1 MERKYL
7 EIPDLLAVQT
17 EPYKKFLQK
26 NIPPEKRENT
36 GLEEIFRKVFSETDL
51 FPGEKHHIISSNDG
65 SLLLEYISYTIE
77 EPVENEIE
85 CVEKGITYGGR
96 FKVKF
101 RLYRRDKTGNRIQSI
116 REPQDVY
123 LGSIPL
129 MTDRGT
135 FIINGIERAVV
146 NQIQRSPGV
155 YFKEEEDYGQT
166 TYSARI
172 FPARGLWMEFHPESY
187 HNEVYLYVY
196 FGKKKVYATTLLKAL
211 GYSESQIISNLYES
225 PENISKDSIIIR
237 TLSKDSD
244 ITTPEEAIKRICLE
258 LRPDFSTE
266 EREAMI
272 FFRRLFFTPEQYDLS
287 PAGRMQ
293 INKKLRLNRT
303 ELHLTSEDIIR
314 TIKYLLNLI
323 ENNRGETDDI
333 DHLGNKRVRTSAE
346 LVKEHVY
353 EGLIRLAHFI
363 KEKMAIKSFTEKQN
377 EDDESTSGKPK
388 DLSPQDILNSRIFST
403 VIDEFFARN
412 QLSQFLDQINPLAEL
427 THKRR
432 LTAVGEGG
440 VKERKRAGFEIRDV
454 HYTHFGRVCPIETPE
469 GANVGLINSL
479 TVYASIDD
487 IGFIRTPYYRVKEGR
502 ILFDE
507 VIYVSAD
514 EEDDFVVAPPDVPY
528 DINTGKII
536 PDTIRVRSK
545 GGEFAEASREEIQ
558 LIGISPKQVV
568 SLSASLIPFL
578 EHNDSNRALMG
589 SNMQRQAV
597 PLLKAE
603 APLVKTGIE
612 KKVVLDSGV
621 IVKALNSGIVSYVDA
636 KKIIVE
642 RDEKGIFPWQYYD
655 EYYLQ
660 TFRRTNQDTCFH
672 QKAIVFLG
680 QRVEKGQIIADGPAV
695 SPEGDLALGKNL
707 LVAFIPWRGYN
718 FEDAIVLSERLVKE
732 DAFTS
737 IHIEKFETTAQE
749 TDRGE
754 EEITADL
761 PNVSE
766 EELRNLGKDGII
778 RIGAE
783 VKPGDILVGK
793 ITPKGE
799 VELTP
804 EEKLLR
810 VIFGEKAR
818 DVANTSLTVPPGV
831 YGVVTNVRYISSDN
845 IDDESQKSHNSD
857 RIEND
862 LKKIESDLK
871 KKKNIVCNTI
881 VNQIKSVL
889 SRHRISVVR
898 VGSNPDAWDRIVNSI
913 DKENVK
919 KEISKIVEIGK
930 SEIERI
936 EREAKNEE
944 IKIRKGNE
952 LEPGVLKKVS
962 VEIAIKKKVAV
973 GDKMSGRHGNKG
985 VVSVVLPEED
995 MPFLEDGTP
1004 VDIVLNPLGVP
1015 SRMNIGQVLETH
1027 LGWALRTLGYSVETP
1042 VFESIKEMEI
1052 KQKLK
1057 EAGLPEDGK
1066 TKIYDGQTGEPF
1078 LQPVTVGSI
1087 YMMKLIHLADEK
1099 FHARSV
1105 GSYSLITQQPLG
1117 GRAQFGGQR
1126 FGEMEVWALEGYGAG
1141 YTLREMLTIKSDD
1154 IKGRKKAY
1162 ESIVKGFDYR
1172 EENLPESFHVL
1183 TRELNGLGFDLRIEK
1198 RKQGDEE
1205 KDVVKIRIAPP
1216 MVIRSW
1222 SYGEVKKA
1230 ETLNYRTNKP
1240 ERDGLF
1246 CEKIF
1251 GPIRDWECNCG
1262 KYKKQRF
1269 RGIVCDRCGVEVTTS
1284 DVRRERMGHI
1294 ELATPVSY
1302 VWLFRSSANWL
1313 GVLLDLSHI
1322 TLEKVLYYDRYIVV
1336 DAGDT
1341 PFHDK
1346 DILTEE
1352 EYRENLAKYG
1362 DRFKAGIGAE
1372 AIYLLLKKVDLE
1384 KEMEKVKEQ
1393 IKKKGKKDTT
1403 NRRNLIKKMRMIEG
1417 LLKTEVKPEYL
1428 VTSIIP
1434 VIPPDLRPLLP
1445 LDGGRFVASDLND
1458 LYQRVINRNNRL
1470 KKLIKLQAPDI
1481 IIRNEKR
1488 MLQEA
1493 VDALLDNGRYGTPVL
1508 GKGKRPLKSL
1518 SEALRGKQG
1527 RFRQNLLGKR
1537 VDYSGR
1543 AVIVVEPKL
1552 KLHEC
1557 GIPKQMALELFSPFV
1572 LRELR
1577 KKEYFHTLGSA
1588 KRALE
1593 ENRPEVWDI
1602 LGKVTYNHPVLLNRQ
1617 PTLHRLSIQAF
1628 EPRLMEGN
1636 VIRVHPLVC
1645 TAFNADFDGDTMSVH
1660 VPITIEAQL
1669 EAELL
1674 MKSNLHIFSP
1684 ANGRPIVTP
1693 TRDIVLGCY
1702 YLTFQSDQDIY
1713 QASDSKSHK
1722 DENKKVV
1729 YNPEEAK
1736 ILYWAG
1742 LLELHRPI
1750 MVRIKDEE
1758 IVTTAGRLLFNE
1770 ILPEE
1775 ISYQN
1780 DLINI
1785 EALEVLIKKM
1795 FTLCGYSRTVQFLD
1809 DVKDLG
1815 FTYATLGG
1823 LSIGVDDLKVPESK
1837 PKMIEETR
1845 KEVARIEKEYR
1856 KGLISEGERYNR
1868 IIDLWTSLTNKISN
1882 EVFATLRKDFSAEP
1896 FRINSLIMM
1905 VESGARGNRSQV
1917 NQLAGMRG
1925 LMIRPTKKATGGFGE
1940 IITTPVI
1947 ANFREGLPLLEYFI
1961 SIHGG
1966 RKGVVD
1972 AALKT
1977 SDAGYLSRRLVDVA
1991 HNMIVRMEDCG
2002 TADGIYISALT
2013 DGEKVI
2019 ISLKD
2024 RIVGRVAF
2032 DPIVDIISDEVVV
2045 KAGEVIDEE
2054 KASRIVDL
2062 GIERIKIR
2070 SVLTCK
2076 AESGV
2081 CAKCYGTDL
2090 SRDKI
2095 VNLGEAV
2102 GVVAAQSIGEPG
2114 TQLTLRTFHVGGTVT
2129 RTIGPARIISH
2140 SEGEI
2145 KFSPGLKCVKDRN
2158 EKLVVLS
2165 REGSVDVYDDRG
2177 RKIETNPVHIGTIL
2191 HVKEGDKVKKEQ
2203 VFATWDPYAVP
2214 IIAEKEG
2221 KVRYR
2226 DIVPG
2231 KTIKEEKDITAGVWK
2246 RTVIE
2251 HQEDMEPRIEIIED
2265 IVAKAKG
2272 KINLKDI
2279 RIGENALEKDDR
2291 IFITTHR
2298 EDLKPEIVILD
2309 NQGNELKK
2317 YLAPIH
2323 TEILVKDGQRVNE
2336 DDILAQKIVGVHYL
2350 GENTNI
2356 LVEDGQLV
2364 LAGDILAK
2372 APRVVGRVQ
2381 DITGGLP
2388 RVSELFEARPPK
2400 NPAILSEIAGKV
2412 SLGSGEKG
2420 ARIIKIIGD
2429 ADQVKEYKVPYGK
2442 HILVADGDQVVSGSK
2457 LTDGPAVLIDV
2468 LRTQGEK
2475 KVQEYL
2481 LNEIQKVYRIEGVGI
2496 NDKHIEII
2504 IRQMLSRVRITDP
2517 GDTYLLEGEEI
2528 DRMKIQQINDSLPK
2542 EKKRATY
2549 EPLILGITRVALSS
2563 ESFISAA
2570 SFQETI
2576 KVLTN
2581 AAITGAEDRLE
2592 GLKENVI
2599 LGKLIPAGTGF
2610 FSHIIENEEKKY
2622 PEDSS
2627 NEIFQQRSSSSV
2639 SVLTEGGENADNK
2652 SINQD

>member
-1 MERKYL
+1 MKRNYL
-7 EIPDLLAVQT
+7 EIPDLLNAQI
-17 EPYKKFLQK
+17 EPYRKFLQK
-26 NIPPEKRENT
+26 DVPPEKRSNS
-36 GLEEIFRKVFSETDL
+36 GLEEIFRKVFPETEL
-51 FPGEKHHIISSNDG
+51 FPGEKHHVISSDDG

-77 EPVENEIE
+77 DPVENETE
-85 CVEKGITYGGR
+85 CIEKGITYGGR
-96 FKVKF
+96 LKVKF
-101 RLYRRDKTGNRIQSI
+101 RLYRRDRTRNRIQSV

-123 LGSIPL
+123 LGHIPL
-129 MTDRGT
+129 MTERGT

-166 TYSARI
+166 IYSARI
-172 FPARGLWMEFHPESY
+172 FPARGLWMEFHPEPY
-187 HNEVYLYVY
+187 HNEMYLYAY

-211 GYSESQIISNLYES
+211 GYSDTEILSLFYCS
-225 PENISKDSIIIR
+225 PEKAPQDSIITK
-237 TLSKDSD
+237 TLYKDSD
-244 ITTPEEAIKRICLE
+244 VKNSEDAFRKIYLE
-258 LRPDFSTE
+258 LRPGFPMDD
-266 EREAMI
+266 REARS
-272 FFRRLFFTPEQYDLS
+272 FFKRLFFTPEQYDLS
-287 PAGRMQ
+287 AAGRMQ
-293 INKKLRLNRT
+293 INKKLGLNLK
-303 ELHLTSEDIIR
+303 ELYLTSEDIIR
-314 TIKYLLNLI
+314 TIKYLLDLMGK
-323 ENNRGETDDI
+323 NRGETDDI

-353 EGLIRLAHFI
+353 EGLVRLAHFVR
-363 KEKMAIKSFTEKQN
+363 ERMAIIDKSGEI
-377 EDDESTSGKPK
+377 
-388 DLSPQDILNSRIFST
+388 SPQDILNSRIFST
-403 VIDEFFARN
+403 VVEEFFARN

-440 VKERKRAGFEIRDV
+440 VKERKRAGFEVRDV
-454 HYTHFGRVCPIETPE
+454 HYTHFGRICPIETPE

-479 TVYASIDD
+479 TLYADVDD
-487 IGFIRTPYYRVKEGR
+487 MGFIRTPYYRVKEGR
-502 ILFDE
+502 ILFDD
-507 VIYVSAD
+507 VIYISAD
-514 EEDDFVVAPPDVPY
+514 EEDNFVVAPPDVPY
-528 DINTGKII
+528 DPETGKII
-536 PDTIRVRSK
+536 PETIRVRSK
-545 GGEFAEASREEIQ
+545 GGEFTEAGRDEIQ
-558 LIGISPKQVV
+558 LIGVSPKQVV

-603 APLVKTGIE
+603 APLVRTGIE

-621 IVKALNSGIVSYVDA
+621 IIKALNSGTVSYVDA
-636 KKIIVE
+636 QKIIIE
-642 RDEKGIFPWQYYD
+642 RDEKGIFPWQHHD
-655 EYYLQ
+655 VYYLQ

-672 QKAIVFLG
+672 QKPLVSVG
-680 QRVEKGQIIADGPAV
+680 QHVKKGQIISDGPAV

-707 LVAFIPWRGYN
+707 LVAFMPWQGYN
-718 FEDAIVLSERLVKE
+718 FEDAIILSERLVKE
-732 DAFTS
+732 DTFTS
-737 IHIEKFETTAQE
+737 IHIEKFDVTAQE
-749 TDRGE
+749 TERGQ

-766 EELRNLGKDGII
+766 EELRNLGKDGIV

-818 DVANTSLTVPPGV
+818 DVANTSLIVPPGI
-831 YGVVTNVRYISSDN
+831 YGVVINVKVYWPSEK
-845 IDDESQKSHNSD
+845 ID
-857 RIEND
+857 ENKVREGI
-862 LKKIESDLK
+862 KKIESELK
-871 KKKNIVCNTI
+871 KKKNIVRRIITER
-881 VNQIKSVL
+881 IKSVL
-889 SRHRISVVR
+889 VRHGISTAML
-898 VGSNPDAWDRIVNSI
+898 GSSVEGWDRITSSI
-913 DKENVK
+913 DKEEVK
-919 KEISKIVEIGK
+919 KEVSKIVEIGK
-930 SEIERI
+930 EEIEKL

-944 IKIRKGNE
+944 IKIRRGSE
-952 LEPGVLKKVS
+952 LEPGVLCKVS
-962 VEIAIKKKVAV
+962 VEIATKKKVAV

-985 VVSVVLPEED
+985 VISVVLPEED

-1015 SRMNIGQVLETH
+1015 SRMNIGQILETH
-1027 LGWALRTLGYSVETP
+1027 LGWALKTLGYSMETP
-1042 VFESIKEMEI
+1042 VFESIKEIEI
-1052 KQKLK
+1052 KQKLR

-1126 FGEMEVWALEGYGAG
+1126 FGEMEVWALEGYGAAH
-1141 YTLREMLTIKSDD
+1141 TLREILTIKSDD

-1162 ESIVKGFDYR
+1162 ESIVKGFDYQ

-1183 TRELNGLGFDLRIEK
+1183 TKELNGLGFDLRIEK

-1205 KDVVKIRIAPP
+1205 KDIVKIRIAPP

-1269 RGIVCDRCGVEVTTS
+1269 RGIICDRCGVEVTTS

-1302 VWLFRSSANWL
+1302 VWLFKSSANWL
-1313 GVLLDLSHI
+1313 GVLLDLSQI
-1322 TLEKVLYYDRYIVV
+1322 SLEKVLYYDRYIVV
-1336 DAGDT
+1336 DHGDT
-1341 PFHDK
+1341 PLSDK
-1346 DILTEE
+1346 ELLTEE

-1362 DRFKAGIGAE
+1362 NRFHAEIGAE
-1372 AIYLLLKKVDLE
+1372 AIHQLLKKLDLE
-1384 KEMEKVKEQ
+1384 KEKAKVKEQ
-1393 IKKKGKKDTT
+1393 IKKKGKKDNTK
-1403 NRRNLIKKMRMIEG
+1403 RRNLIKKLRMIEG

-1445 LDGGRFVASDLND
+1445 LDGGKFVASDLND

-1518 SEALRGKQG
+1518 SESLRGKQG

-1557 GIPKQMALELFSPFV
+1557 GIPKLMALELFSPFV

-1593 ENRPEVWDI
+1593 ENRPEVWEI
-1602 LGKVTYNHPVLLNRQ
+1602 LGKVTYNHPVFLNRQ

-1636 VIRVHPLVC
+1636 VIRIHPLVC

-1660 VPITIEAQL
+1660 VPITVEAQL

-1674 MKSNLHIFSP
+1674 MKSSLHILSP

-1713 QASDSKSHK
+1713 GTSSSEKSTK
-1722 DENKKVV
+1722 NENKAI
-1729 YNPEEAK
+1729 YDPEEVK
-1736 ILYWAG
+1736 ILYWSG
-1742 LLELHRPI
+1742 LLELHRPVR
-1750 MVRIKDEE
+1750 VRINNEE
-1758 IVTTAGRLLFNE
+1758 IITTAGRILFNE

-1775 ISYQN
+1775 IPYQN
-1780 DLINI
+1780 SLINI
-1785 EALEVLIKKM
+1785 EALETLVKKM
-1795 FTLCGYSRTVQFLD
+1795 FTICGYSKTVQFLD
-1809 DVKDLG
+1809 DVKELG

-1823 LSIGVDDLKVPESK
+1823 LSIGIDDLKVPESK
-1837 PKMIEETR
+1837 QRMIEETR
-1845 KEVARIEKEYR
+1845 KEVSKIEREYR

-1868 IIDLWTSLTNKISN
+1868 VIDLWTSLTNEISN
-1882 EVFATLRKDFSAEP
+1882 EVFATLRKDFSVEP

-1905 VESGARGNRSQV
+1905 VESGARGNRSQI

-1925 LMIRPTKKATGGFGE
+1925 LMIRPTKRATGGFGE

-1961 SIHGG
+1961 SVHGG

-1972 AALKT
+1972 TALKT

-1991 HNMIVRMEDCG
+1991 HSVIVTMDDCG

-2019 ISLKD
+2019 IPLKD

-2032 DPIVDIISDEVVV
+2032 DPIVDIISDEIVV
-2045 KAGEVIDEE
+2045 KAGEIIDEE
-2054 KASRIVDL
+2054 KASKIVEL
-2062 GIERIKIR
+2062 GVERIKIR

-2076 AESGV
+2076 AENGV

-2090 SRDKI
+2090 SRQKL

-2129 RTIGPARIISH
+2129 RAIGPARVINH
-2140 SEGEI
+2140 NEGI
-2145 KFSPGLKCVKDRN
+2145 VKFSSGLKYVKDRN
-2158 EKLVVLS
+2158 NNLVILS
-2165 REGSVDVYDDRG
+2165 REGSIDIYDDKG
-2177 RKIETNPVHIGTIL
+2177 RQIETNTVHIGTIL
-2191 HVKEGDKVKKEQ
+2191 HVEEGVRVKKEQ
-2203 VFATWDPYAVP
+2203 VLATWDPYSVP

-2221 KVRYR
+2221 KIRFR
-2226 DIVPG
+2226 DIIPG
-2231 KTIKEEKDITAGVWK
+2231 KTIKEEFDATARVKK

-2251 HQEDMEPRIEIIED
+2251 HQEDLEPRIEVIEN
-2265 IVAKAKG
+2265 IVANSKG
-2272 KINLKDI
+2272 KIKFKHI
-2279 RIGENALEKDDR
+2279 EIGKNAVEENGR
-2291 IFITTHR
+2291 IFIMKHAD
-2298 EDLKPEIVILD
+2298 DLKPELVILD
-2309 NQGNELKK
+2309 NHGREVES
-2317 YLAPIH
+2317 YATPIY
-2323 TEILVKDGQRVNE
+2323 TEIFVKDQQHVDKGVPIAQRTVSR
-2336 DDILAQKIVGVHYL
+2336 HYL
-2350 GENTNI
+2350 VENTNI
-2356 LVEDGQLV
+2356 IVEDGQSIMP
-2364 LAGDILAK
+2364 GDILAK
-2372 APRVVGRVQ
+2372 TPRVVGRVQ

-2400 NPAILSEIAGKV
+2400 NPAILSEIEGIV
-2412 SLGSGEKG
+2412 SLHPGEKG
-2420 ARIIKIIGD
+2420 TRIVKITGD
-2429 ADQVKEYKVPYGK
+2429 AGQVKEYKIPYGK
-2442 HILVADGDQVVSGSK
+2442 HLLVANGDHVVSGSK
-2457 LTDGPAVLIDV
+2457 LTDGPAILIDV

-2481 LNEIQKVYRIEGVGI
+2481 LNEIQKVYRVEGVSI

-2517 GDTYLLEGEEI
+2517 GDTYLLEGEEV

-2542 EKKRATY
+2542 GKKRAIY

-2576 KVLTN
+2576 KVITN

-2599 LGKLIPAGTGF
+2599 LGKLIPTGTGF
-2610 FSHIIENEEKKY
+2610 FSHMVKKEEKDY
-2622 PEDSS
+2622 AE
-2627 NEIFQQRSSSSV
+2627 EFLGGTMQESSSV
-2639 SVLTEGGENADNK
+2639 STITERRKNADDK
-2652 SINQD
+2652 SVN